1 MLFSERVFG
10 FNYDM
15 QIFAELL
22 REYGGLDPIF
32 SL

>member
-15 QIFAELL
+15 QILAELL
-22 REYGGLDPIF
+22 REYGVLDPIF